1 MATQTQEN
9 QEIEQAIARLS
20 QKMRTV
26 SDAMELARTPVR
38 KTAANQN
45 KAKNGKKRRFSL
57 GKFFKSLLL
66 LSLFAGLSYMLA
78 SLVAVYIEQ
87 VKTKQTQEIN
97 APAASPAPAI
107 ATTPAAKTD
116 APVAAATAP
125 AAQPAPA
132 GTSQPA
138 QEKASAPLPLL
149 TPSITDSP
157 TPSAPPPAPTAPAIA
172 DFALKGANYQ
182 IVDTELGR
190 ALDIFITV
198 INRGDGTGRPRLFE
212 IELINKENK
221 QLMAWP
227 MAVAGEEVAGN
238 TEKVYKTRLLEP
250 PADFHNIRVSMQK

>member
-45 KAKNGKKRRFSL
+45 KAKNGKKRRLSL

-87 VKTKQTQEIN
+87 VKTKQTQEIA
-97 APAASPAPAI
+97 APAAPPAPAI

-116 APVAAATAP
+116 TPVATATTP
-125 AAQPAPA
+125 AGQLAPA

-149 TPSITDSP
+149 TPSITDRS

-198 INRGDGTGRPRLFE
+198 INRGDGVGIPRLFE